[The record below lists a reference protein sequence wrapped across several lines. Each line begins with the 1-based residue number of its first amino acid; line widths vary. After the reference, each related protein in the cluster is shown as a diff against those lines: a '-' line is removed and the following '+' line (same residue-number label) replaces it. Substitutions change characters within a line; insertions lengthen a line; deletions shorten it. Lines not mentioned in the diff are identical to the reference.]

1 MGMRILTL
9 TVAAIAGALFAAPS
23 VFAQGAVSSDMS
35 FYAPAQFKDV
45 QCMRHDGTN
54 NEPVAGMLTFDAS
67 KGLRCGAGDHTEFA
81 VAYSSVLRLVLTE
94 GNASPFSSSSSP
106 AASSGWGFHAL
117 LAHKDMLKPLNKSRY
132 LSIVYKDAD
141 GNPQTTAVRLDG
153 NDWKLIMAVAQNKTG
168 HSVERS
174 SRGEGW

>member
-1 MGMRILTL
+1 MDMRILTL

-23 VFAQGAVSSDMS
+23 VFAQGAVISDMS
-35 FYAPAQFKDV
+35 FYAPAQFKNV

-54 NEPVAGMLTFDAS
+54 NEPVAGVLTFDAS
-67 KGLRCGAGDHTEFA
+67 KGLRCGAGDHIEFA
-81 VAYSSVLRLVLTE
+81 VAYSSVLRLVLTQ

-117 LAHKDMLKPLNKSRY
+117 LAHKDMLKPLGKSRY

-153 NDWKLIMAVAQNKTG
+153 SDWKLIMAVAQNKTG

-174 SRGEGW
+174 SSGEGW